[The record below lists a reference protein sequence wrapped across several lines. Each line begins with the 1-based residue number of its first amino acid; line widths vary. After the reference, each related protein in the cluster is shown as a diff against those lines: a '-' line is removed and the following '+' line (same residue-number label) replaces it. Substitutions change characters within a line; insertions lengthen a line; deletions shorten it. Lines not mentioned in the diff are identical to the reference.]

1 MKNNLDHI
9 RDIAEIRSMMERS
22 SKFMSLSGWAGIL
35 AGTYA
40 LIGALV
46 AAKVFHFN
54 PVTISD
60 ATVNSGSA
68 QLVQLIILALVV
80 LLMASGTAIFFSYR
94 RAIQRGEKAWNA
106 TARRLLTNM
115 AVPLLSGAVIL
126 IFLLTNGLL
135 GLLAPFTLIFYGL
148 ALYNA
153 GTFTYKEVKI
163 LGLVQLGLGLI
174 SIWLISY
181 AIILWAMGFGLA
193 HIIYG
198 IYMHN
203 KYER

>member
-1 MKNNLDHI
+1 MRNNLDHI

-22 SKFMSLSGWAGIL
+22 SKFMSLSGWAGIF

-40 LIGALV
+40 LIGALI
-46 AAKVFHFN
+46 ATKVYHFH

-60 ATVNSGSA
+60 ATINSSSA
-68 QLVQLIILALVV
+68 ELVQLIILALVV
-80 LLMASGTAIFFSYR
+80 LLMASGTAIFFSYQ
-94 RAIQRGEKAWNA
+94 RAKQRGEKAWNA
-106 TARRLLTNM
+106 TARRLLSNM
-115 AVPLLSGAVIL
+115 AVPLFTGVVIL

-153 GTFTYKEVKI
+153 GTFTFKEVKI
-163 LGLVQLGLGLI
+163 LGLVQLSLGLI

-181 AIILWAMGFGLA
+181 AIILWAVGFGLA